1 MKRTPQEIIELVVFG
16 LIGLLV
22 GTGVLWLVGSL
33 LRLVAMLFVWLAG
46 ALWALISFLVP
57 VALIAGAIVL
67 GVRWAQGRPW
77 HPFGSN
83 EPSAAPSYS
92 PPPPYVPTNGGTVPR
107 PPAAEIPT
115 TEISR
120 QQAADGTDESPSEQ
134 DPSESAG
141 NGDEAQEPPRD

>member
-83 EPSAAPSYS
+83 EPSAAPSYR
-92 PPPPYVPTNGGTVPR
+92 PPSYVPTNGGTVPR

-115 TEISR
+115 TEISK